1 MSAEK
6 QLRCCERQRQR
17 QRTVLL
23 AGVVVGRRVV
33 KDLECWQNGGNG
45 ISGGSWLWGQQQQQ
59 NDGYNCDP
67 VTTAVSL
74 ITSLLFLDDFIYFS
88 GYASG
93 SLCFLPRHLPSLV
106 APYLPNNVMQ

>member
-6 QLRCCERQRQR
+6 QLRCCERQRQ
-17 QRTVLL
+17 QTVLL

-33 KDLECWQNGGNG
+33 KDLECCWQNGGNG

-59 NDGYNCDP
+59 SEGYNCDP

-74 ITSLLFLDDFIYFS
+74 ITSLLFLDDFNLLFWLCKWIIVFS
-88 GYASG
+88 SLAFAFIGG
-93 SLCFLPRHLPSLV
+93 SLS
-106 APYLPNNVMQ
+106 Y